1 MRTLR
6 STIVLLFILALPLC
20 DNHRVAA
27 QEWLYTVRPGDNLWD
42 LSETYLRSVAH
53 WKRLQQLNG
62 VSDPHHLPPGTRLR
76 VPIAWLKLQPVPV
89 EVVTAQG
96 QVETTQAG
104 SAAPQPLQAGMRLNT
119 GAVVRTYDDS
129 SAILLFADG
138 SRMLLASNSELHLDA
153 LSVLEGT
160 PFTDSR
166 VRLMRGRSDIRAR
179 SGAQGQS
186 WYSISTPAAITAVRG
201 TEFRVGVQD
210 QGKGARTEVLEGQ
223 VNVSAGARTQPIK
236 RGFGTVVRKGS
247 APMPPRP
254 LLPAPDL
261 HSVPAELDRLPV
273 RFKIKPLTEAVAYR
287 LEVANDSTFE
297 PLLFDNVFS
306 SVEFVV
312 PDLPDGQYTIRVRGI
327 DASSL
332 EGFDATTTL
341 TVDARPEP
349 PILMDPI
356 EDAFIPDGVPN
367 FRWTK
372 PEDAQSYHLQI
383 TRGDDFTQAIVNK
396 TDQTRA
402 SFSLDAAL
410 SPGVYSW
417 RIATVD
423 DLGEEGPFSDPENF
437 RVPEPGPG
445 LQPPDVSGDK
455 MVFRTREG
463 QPGQRY
469 RFQIS
474 DDEKFD
480 NKIIDTVVSE
490 PRLEIDTL
498 PYGVY
503 YIRVRMIEPSGLEG
517 TFGSTQRIDIEP
529 DTYWTLLTPLLGLL
543 LLLAVL

>member
-1 MRTLR
+1 MRTRR
-6 STIVLLFILALPLC
+6 SYIVLLFILALPLC

-27 QEWLYTVRPGDNLWD
+27 QEWLYTVRPGDNLWE
-42 LSETYLRSVAH
+42 LSDTYLRSVVY
-53 WKRLQQLNG
+53 WKRLQELNN
-62 VSDPHHLPPGTRLR
+62 VSDPLHLPPGRRLR

-89 EVVTAQG
+89 EVVTVQG
-96 QVETTQAG
+96 QVETVKAG
-104 SAAPQPLQAGMRLNT
+104 SADPQPLHAGMRINA
-119 GAVVRTYDDS
+119 GAIIRTYDDS

-153 LSVLEGT
+153 LSVLDGT

-179 SGAQGQS
+179 SGAEGQT

-210 QGKGARTEVLEGQ
+210 QGEGARTEVLDGQ
-223 VNVSAGARTQPIK
+223 VNVSAGARTRSIK

-273 RFKIKPLTEAVAYR
+273 RFRIKPLTEAVAYR
-287 LEVANDSTFE
+287 LEVANDSKFE
-297 PLLFDNVFS
+297 PLLFDDVFS

-312 PDLPDGQYTIRVRGI
+312 PNLPDGQYTIRVRGI
-327 DASSL
+327 DATSL
-332 EGFDATTTL
+332 EGFDASTTL

-356 EDAFIPDGVPN
+356 EDAFIPDGLPN

-372 PEDAQSYHLQI
+372 PENAQSFHLQI
-383 TRGDDFTQAIVNK
+383 TRGGDFTQAIVDN
-396 TDQTRA
+396 TGQTGA

-410 SPGVYSW
+410 PPGSYSW

-423 DLGEEGPFSDPENF
+423 NLGDEGPFSDPERF
-437 RVPEPGPG
+437 RVPEPGPAA
-445 LQPPDVSGDK
+445 QPPDISGDK

-474 DDEKFD
+474 DDDNFD
-480 NKIIDTVVSE
+480 NRIVDMVVSE

-503 YIRVRMIEPSGLEG
+503 YIRVRTIEPSGLEG
-517 TFGSTQRIDIEP
+517 TFGSTQRFELEP

-543 LLLAVL
+543 LLLAL